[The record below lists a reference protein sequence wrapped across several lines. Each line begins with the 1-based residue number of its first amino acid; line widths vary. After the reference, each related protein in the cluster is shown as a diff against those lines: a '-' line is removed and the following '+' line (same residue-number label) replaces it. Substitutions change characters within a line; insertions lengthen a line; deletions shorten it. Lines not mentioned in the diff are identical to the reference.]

1 MDVKDY
7 RKTYEDQ
14 LAAAAAQR
22 NETAAKP
29 TLADAE
35 AGSGVIKGFR
45 DALRTPMTHD
55 DFDDKVRQLLAALQ
69 NSALSSQIRL
79 AALQALKALA
89 FLGDKFTPY
98 RAQYLAALRQIAR
111 PGVDSELCEKALE
124 VLAAEKDPDAQDLL
138 RRGLRDP
145 GSALVSAAKA
155 LQFLSYDDHS
165 NVADLALSIF
175 NQLSDLG
182 AKEAAL
188 RVLGTDP
195 KSQDLF
201 ANLLKDKKQPLSLR
215 TLSATGLHLLNPQKF
230 ADIAQQIVGD
240 HSDSE
245 DIRASSLGALANT
258 LTDHALRTNSN
269 FQNLVRQLGADNS
282 LQNLSAA
289 ARRML
294 PKL

>member
-7 RKTYEDQ
+7 RKSYEDQ

-29 TLADAE
+29 SLAGAE
-35 AGSGVIKGFR
+35 AGSSVIRSFR

-55 DFDDKVRQLLAALQ
+55 EFNDNVRQLIATLQ
-69 NSALSSQIRL
+69 NSALTSQIRL
-79 AALQALKALA
+79 AALRALKTVA
-89 FLGDKFTPY
+89 FLGDKFAPF
-98 RAQYLAALRQIAR
+98 RAEYLAALRQIAR
-111 PGVDSELCEKALE
+111 PGVDPELCERALE
-124 VLAAEKDPDAQDLL
+124 VLAAEKDPDTQDLL

-145 GSALVSAAKA
+145 KSALVSAAKA
-155 LQFLSYDDHS
+155 LQFLSYDDHW

-175 NQLSDLG
+175 NQLPDLG

-201 ANLLKDKKQPLSLR
+201 ANLLKDKNQPLSLR

-230 ADIAQQIVGD
+230 ADIAQLIIGD
-240 HSDSE
+240 HSESE

>member
-7 RKTYEDQ
+7 RKSYEDQ
-14 LAAAAAQR
+14 LAVAAAQR

-29 TLADAE
+29 SLAGAE
-35 AGSGVIKGFR
+35 AGSSVIRSFR

-55 DFDDKVRQLLAALQ
+55 EFNDNVRQLIATLQ
-69 NSALSSQIRL
+69 NSALTTQIRL
-79 AALQALKALA
+79 AALRALNTLA
-89 FLGDKFTPY
+89 FLGDKFAPF
-98 RAQYLAALRQIAR
+98 RAEYLAALRQIAR
-111 PGVDSELCEKALE
+111 PGVDPELCERALE

-145 GSALVSAAKA
+145 KSALVSAAKA

-175 NQLSDLG
+175 NQLPDLG

-201 ANLLKDKKQPLSLR
+201 ANLLKDKNQPLSLR

-230 ADIAQQIVGD
+230 ADIAQQIIGD

-294 PKL
+294 PKF